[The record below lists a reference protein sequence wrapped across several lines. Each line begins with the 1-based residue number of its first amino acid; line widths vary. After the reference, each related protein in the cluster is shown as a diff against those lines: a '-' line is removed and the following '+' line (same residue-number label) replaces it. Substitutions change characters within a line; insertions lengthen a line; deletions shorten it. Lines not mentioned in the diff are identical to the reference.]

1 MINYSK
7 MEKIFQNPI
16 IRLIAVI
23 GILLLFRFS
32 ANELAEL
39 INDSIQRNV
48 NNEFDYK
55 SEIYKFLMVAF
66 TFIIMIIMPGYT
78 LKDFGFR
85 KPGKVNYFKIV
96 WLTFVIVIAGM
107 ILFGFLYMG
116 ILKEIFGSGTESS
129 GGFDVSNQS
138 IISII
143 LGIWLWSSFTEE
155 FYMRGFFQSLLD
167 NLKKYKFI
175 RLSAVVWASGLTF
188 GLIHLSIYNGDNLF
202 FTLYIVTQAAIM
214 GTLAAYYR
222 EKAKSIY
229 PAILVHVLAN
239 IYGSIPLLFQ

>member
-1 MINYSK
+1 MINNNTIK
-7 MEKIFQNPI
+7 RIFENPI
-16 IRLIAVI
+16 IRLIAII

-48 NNEFDYK
+48 SIEFDYK

-66 TFIIMIIMPGYT
+66 TFIVMIVLPGYS
-78 LKDFGFR
+78 LSDFGFR
-85 KPGKVNYFKIV
+85 KPEKVNYFKII
-96 WLTFVIVIAGM
+96 WLTFVIVIGGM
-107 ILFGFLYMG
+107 ILFAFLYMG
-116 ILKEIFGSGTESS
+116 VLKEIFGSGTESS

-143 LGIWLWSSFTEE
+143 LGIWLWSSLTEE

-167 NLKKYKFI
+167 NLKKYRFVK
-175 RLSAVVWASGLTF
+175 LSVAVWASGLTF
-188 GLIHLSIYNGDNLF
+188 GLIHLSIYNGDNLY
-202 FTLYIVTQAAIM
+202 FTLFIVTQAAIM

-222 EKAKSIY
+222 EKTKSIY

-239 IYGSIPLLFQ
+239 IYGSTPLLFQ